1 MPIEATDKTILI
13 IDDDREIASMLHGV
27 LSGSGYR
34 VHLAPNGIEGKGMIE
49 SLKPDLVITDMMM
62 PRMGGFP
69 VLEFLKTLE
78 SPPAV
83 IMITANEGGRHK
95 AYAEMLGVAD
105 YLRKP
110 FPMEVLMESVKRIF
124 SERSEGAGKDRPTP
138 IKRTPRKKSTKPES
152 DADDEE

>member
-1 MPIEATDKTILI
+1 MSSSELNTSPEKTILI

-27 LSGSGYR
+27 LQSNGYR
-34 VHLAPNGIEGKGMIE
+34 VFLAPNGAEGQRQIS

-62 PRMGGFP
+62 PRLGGFP
-69 VLEFLKTLE
+69 VLEYLKTLDA
-78 SPPAV
+78 PPPV

-110 FPMEVLMESVKRIF
+110 FPMEVLLESVRRIF
-124 SERSEGAGKDRPTP
+124 ATKVESSDKSPLKKAAR
-138 IKRTPRKKSTKPES
+138 KRTTKL
-152 DADDEE
+152 DDEE

>member
-1 MPIEATDKTILI
+1 MPVEPIEKTILI

-27 LSGSGYR
+27 LTSNGYR
-34 VHLAPNGIEGKGMIE
+34 VHLCQNGIEGKVQIE
-49 SLKPDLVITDMMM
+49 NLKPDLVITDMMM

-110 FPMEVLMESVKRIF
+110 FPMEVLLESVRRIF
-124 SERSEGAGKDRPTP
+124 AARPEAAREKP
-138 IKRTPRKKSTKPES
+138 APLKRATRKKTSKTDS
-152 DADDEE
+152 DDEAD

>member
-1 MPIEATDKTILI
+1 MPVEPVEKTILI

-27 LSGSGYR
+27 LTGNGYR
-34 VHLAPNGIEGKGMIE
+34 VYLSQNGIEGKGQIE
-49 SLKPDLVITDMMM
+49 NLKPDLVITDMMM

-78 SPPAV
+78 TPPAV

-110 FPMEVLMESVKRIF
+110 FPMEVLLESVRRIF
-124 SERSEGAGKDRPTP
+124 AAKYGSGDDEKAAP
-138 IKRTPRKKSTKPES
+138 IKRAPRKKAAKP
-152 DADDEE
+152 DEE

>member
-1 MPIEATDKTILI
+1 MSSSELNTSPEKTILI

-27 LSGSGYR
+27 LQSNGYR
-34 VHLAPNGIEGKGMIE
+34 VFLAPNGAEGQRQIS

-62 PRMGGFP
+62 PRLGGFP
-69 VLEFLKTLE
+69 VLEYLKTLDA
-78 SPPAV
+78 PPPV

-110 FPMEVLMESVKRIF
+110 FPMEVLLESVRRIF
-124 SERSEGAGKDRPTP
+124 ATKVESADKSPLKKAVR
-138 IKRTPRKKSTKPES
+138 KRTTKL
-152 DADDEE
+152 DEEE

>member
-1 MPIEATDKTILI
+1 MPVEPVEKTILI

-27 LSGSGYR
+27 LTGNGYR
-34 VHLAPNGIEGKGMIE
+34 VYLSQNGIEGKGQIE
-49 SLKPDLVITDMMM
+49 NLKPDLVITDMMM

-78 SPPAV
+78 TPPAV

-110 FPMEVLMESVKRIF
+110 FPMEVLLESVRRIF
-124 SERSEGAGKDRPTP
+124 AAKYGSGDDEKAAP
-138 IKRTPRKKSTKPES
+138 IKRAPRKKAAKPE
-152 DADDEE
+152 DE

>member
-1 MPIEATDKTILI
+1 MPVEPVEKTILI

-27 LSGSGYR
+27 LTGNGYR
-34 VHLAPNGIEGKGMIE
+34 VYLSQNGIEGKGQIE
-49 SLKPDLVITDMMM
+49 NLKPDLVITDMMM
-62 PRMGGFP
+62 PRLGGFP

-78 SPPAV
+78 TPPAV

-110 FPMEVLMESVKRIF
+110 FPMEVLLESVRRIF
-124 SERSEGAGKDRPTP
+124 AAKYGSGDDEKAAP
-138 IKRTPRKKSTKPES
+138 IKRAPRKKAAKP
-152 DADDEE
+152 DEE

>member
-1 MPIEATDKTILI
+1 MPTPPNDKTILI

-27 LSGSGYR
+27 LTGNGYK
-34 VHLAPNGIEGKGMIE
+34 VYLAPNGIEGKGQIE
-49 SLKPDLVITDMMM
+49 NLKPDLVITDMMM

-110 FPMEVLMESVKRIF
+110 FPMEVLLESVRRIF
-124 SERSEGAGKDRPTP
+124 AAKQEEAEKEKAAP
-138 IKRTPRKKSTKPES
+138 IKRAARKKTAKPEL
-152 DADDEE
+152 DGEEE